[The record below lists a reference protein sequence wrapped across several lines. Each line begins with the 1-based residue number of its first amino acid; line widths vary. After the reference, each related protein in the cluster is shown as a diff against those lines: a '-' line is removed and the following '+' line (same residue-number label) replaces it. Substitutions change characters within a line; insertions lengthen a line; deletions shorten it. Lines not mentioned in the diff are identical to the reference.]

1 MIKRIAL
8 ICLLLLALCLSAAF
22 ADTAR
27 EVTGDAKFKVPY
39 NNNTIRRMRDR
50 DQLTAMQA
58 GAQKNPTVTITM
70 DKEEC
75 AAIYIEFGNSVLP
88 FEVQAKDGKN
98 WVTIAECAAEYPQCY
113 VEFEPQKEVR
123 LYFPTG
129 KKYEALYIREIYL
142 FSEGE
147 MDESIVHIWQPALDK
162 ADVLL
167 LVAHPDDEIL
177 WFGGTLP
184 TLAGERGLDVT
195 AAWLT
200 CANTCRRLELLNA
213 IWHCGVRNYP
223 DIGDWED
230 IKSYNIND
238 LYSKWG
244 KDKMDVYLVRLLRR
258 YQPEVVITHAY
269 DGEYG
274 HAAHKVCAYSLT
286 RAVELAADESFDKS
300 SAQEYGAWQV
310 KKLYVHK
317 THEDLSVTVMD
328 WHVPLAAFDGK
339 TGYEIACEAYKMHA
353 SQPQEKNGKE
363 ALYHVQD
370 AGEEHDASV
379 YTLVYSVVGEDT
391 VGGDFMENI
400 PAESLSS
407 F

>member
-1 MIKRIAL
+1 MKRIAL
-8 ICLLLLALCLSAAF
+8 LSLLLLTLFLSSAF

-27 EVTGDAKFKVPY
+27 DVTGDAKFKVPY

-50 DQLTAMQA
+50 DQQTAMQA

-70 DKEEC
+70 DQEEV

-88 FEVQAKDGKN
+88 FEVQAKEGSD
-98 WVTIAECAAEYPQCY
+98 WVTIAECASEYPQAY
-113 VEFEPQKEVR
+113 VEFAPQKEVR

-147 MDESIVHIWQPALDK
+147 MDESIVHICEPQLDK
-162 ADVLL
+162 ADVLM
-167 LVAHPDDEIL
+167 LVAHPDDEVL

-184 TLAGERGLDVT
+184 TLAGERDLDV
-195 AAWLT
+195 AVAWLT
-200 CANTCRRLELLNA
+200 CANSCRRLELLNA

-223 DIGDWED
+223 DIGEWED

-238 LYSKWG
+238 LYKAWG
-244 KDKMDVYLVRLLRR
+244 KDAMDQYVVRLLRK

-286 RAVELAADESFDKS
+286 RAVELAADETYDKES
-300 SAQEYGAWQV
+300 LNEYGAWQV

-317 THEDLSVTVMD
+317 TSEDLPTTVMN
-328 WHVPLAAFDGK
+328 WHVPLEAFGGK

-370 AGEEHDASV
+370 EGEEHDSSV
-379 YTLVYSVVGEDT
+379 YTLVYSTVGAD
-391 VGGDFMENI
+391 VIGGDFMENI
-400 PAESLSS
+400 VQ
-407 F
+407 

>member
-1 MIKRIAL
+1 MMKRIAL
-8 ICLLLLALCLSAAF
+8 LALLLLALCLSAAV

-27 EVTGDAKFKVPY
+27 DVTKDAKFSVPY
-39 NNNTIRRMRDR
+39 NDNTIRRMRDR
-50 DQLTAMQA
+50 DQQTAMQA
-58 GAQKNPTVTITM
+58 GSQKNPTVTITM

-75 AAIYIEFGNSVLP
+75 AAVYIEFGNSVLP
-88 FEVQAKDGKN
+88 FEVQKKEDGK

-113 VEFEPQKEVR
+113 VEFEAQKELR

-147 MDESIVHIWQPALDK
+147 MDESIVHIWQSAHEK

-167 LVAHPDDEIL
+167 LVAHPDDEVL

-195 AAWLT
+195 VAWLT
-200 CANTCRRLELLNA
+200 CANSCRRLELLNA

-223 DIGDWED
+223 DIGEWKD

-238 LYSKWG
+238 LYRQWG
-244 KDKMDVYLVRLLRR
+244 KDKMDQYLVRLLRH

-274 HAAHKVCAYSLT
+274 HAAHKVCAHSLT
-286 RAVELAADESFDKS
+286 RAVELAADETYDKQS
-300 SAQEYGAWQV
+300 LNEYGAWQV

-317 THEDLSVTVMD
+317 TSENLPTTVMD
-328 WHVPLAAFDGK
+328 WHQPLEAFGGK

-370 AGEEHDASV
+370 VGEEHDASV
-379 YTLVYSVVGEDT
+379 YTLVHSTVGEDK

-400 PAESLSS
+400 PAESLSNN
-407 F
+407 

>member
-1 MIKRIAL
+1 MWIRRCVLLCML
-8 ICLLLLALCLSAAF
+8 ILTLCAGTAM
-22 ADTAR
+22 ADVAR
-27 EVTGDAKFKVPY
+27 EVTGDAKFSVPY

-50 DQLTAMQA
+50 DELTAMQA

-70 DKEEC
+70 NKEEC
-75 AAIYIEFGNSVLP
+75 AAIYIEFGNSILP
-88 FEVQAKDGKN
+88 FEVQVKDGKN
-98 WVTIAECAAEYPQCY
+98 WRTVASWDEAYAQAY
-113 VEFEPQKEVR
+113 VEFEPAKELR
-123 LYFPTG
+123 LYFPSG
-129 KKYEALYIREIYL
+129 KKYEALYIREIFL
-142 FSEGE
+142 FSEGD
-147 MDESIVHIWQPALDK
+147 MDESIVHIWQEPLEK

-167 LVAHPDDEIL
+167 LVAHPDDEVL

-184 TLAGERGLDVT
+184 TLAGEKGLNVT

-200 CANTCRRLELLNA
+200 CGNTCRRLELLNS

-223 DIGDWED
+223 DIGEWDD
-230 IKSYNIND
+230 IKSYNLQT

-244 KDKMDVYLVRLLRR
+244 KDDMDEYLVRLLRR

-286 RAVELAADESFDKS
+286 RAVELAADPSYDKK
-300 SAQEYGAWQV
+300 SAEEYGAWQV
-310 KKLYVHK
+310 KKFYVHK
-317 THEDLSVTVMD
+317 TSEDLPTTVMD
-328 WHVPLAAFDGK
+328 WHVPLDAFDGK

-353 SQPQEKNGKE
+353 SQPQDKNGKD

-379 YTLVYSVVGEDT
+379 YTLIYSTVGPD
-391 VGGDFMENI
+391 VKGGDFMENI
-400 PAESLSS
+400 PTGE
-407 F
+407 

>member
-1 MIKRIAL
+1 MMIRRL
-8 ICLLLLALCLSAAF
+8 CFLCLVLLALMACAQ

-27 EVTGDAKFKVPY
+27 DVTKDAKFSVPH
-39 NNNTIRRMRDR
+39 NDNTIRRMRDR
-50 DQLTAMQA
+50 DQQTAMQA

-70 DKEEC
+70 QKEEC
-75 AAIYIEFGNSVLP
+75 AAIYVEFGNSVLP

-98 WVTIAECAAEYPQCY
+98 WVTIAKCAAEYPQAY
-113 VEFEPQKEVR
+113 VEFEPQKELR

-147 MDESIVHIWQPALDK
+147 MDESIVHIWQPQLDK

-167 LVAHPDDEIL
+167 LAAHPDDEVL

-195 AAWLT
+195 VAWLT
-200 CANTCRRLELLNA
+200 CSNSCRRLELLNA
-213 IWHCGVRNYP
+213 IWHCGVRTYP
-223 DIGDWED
+223 DIGEWAD

-238 LYSKWG
+238 LYNKWG
-244 KDKMDVYLVRLLRR
+244 KDKMDKYLVQLLRK

-274 HAAHKVCAYSLT
+274 HAAHKVCANALT
-286 RAVELAADESFDKS
+286 RAVELAADASYDPKS
-300 SAQEYGAWQV
+300 AGEYGAWQV
-310 KKLYVHK
+310 KKMYVHK
-317 THEDLSVTVMD
+317 TSDNLPTTVMD
-328 WHVPLAAFDGK
+328 WHEPLSAFNGK
-339 TGYEIACEAYKMHA
+339 TGYEIACEAYKKHA

-370 AGEEHDASV
+370 VGEEHDSSV
-379 YTLVYSVVGEDT
+379 YTLVYSTVGADV

-400 PAESLSS
+400 PMNKN
-407 F
+407 

>member
-1 MIKRIAL
+1 MLIMAL
-8 ICLLLLALCLSAAF
+8 FVGTAA
-22 ADTAR
+22 ADVAR
-27 EVTGDAKFKVPY
+27 EVTDDAKFNVPY

-50 DQLTAMQA
+50 DELTAMQA

-70 DKEEC
+70 NQEEC

-88 FEVQAKDGKN
+88 FEVQVKDGKQ
-98 WVTIAECAAEYPQCY
+98 WRTVASWDEAYAQAY
-113 VEFEPQKEVR
+113 VEFESAKELR

-129 KKYEALYIREIYL
+129 KKYEALYIREIFL
-142 FSEGE
+142 FSEGD
-147 MDESIVHIWQPALDK
+147 MDESIVHIWQKPLEK

-167 LVAHPDDEIL
+167 LVAHPDDEVL

-184 TLAGERGLDVT
+184 TLAGEKDLDVT
-195 AAWLT
+195 VAWLT

-223 DIGDWED
+223 DIGEWED
-230 IKSYNIND
+230 IKSYNLQN

-244 KDKMDVYLVRLLRR
+244 KDDLDEYLVRLLRR

-274 HAAHKVCAYSLT
+274 HAAHKACAYSLT
-286 RAVELAADESFDKS
+286 RAAELAADPSYDTKS
-300 SAQEYGAWQV
+300 AEQYGAWQV
-310 KKLYVHK
+310 KKFYVHK
-317 THEDLSVTVMD
+317 TSDDQAATVMD
-328 WHVPLAAFDGK
+328 WHVPLSAFDGK
-339 TGYEIACEAYKMHA
+339 TGYEIACEAYRKHA
-353 SQPQEKNGKE
+353 SQPQEKKGKE

-379 YTLVYSVVGEDT
+379 FTLIYSTVGPD
-391 VGGDFMENI
+391 VQGGDFMENI
-400 PAESLSS
+400 PAAALE
-407 F
+407 